1 MMISK
6 PWLVASTMLCDN
18 HCDYQLNPVGD
29 QDHCGDCRK
38 RKDHEDE
45 DENEYKFSKHSPD
58 TETASVSFLMRKWS
72 NTEVQLDGQNGNCNS
87 LQAHVPI
94 LDEKYS
100 GASSAS
106 NFVWMQRPRHDSF
119 KENEKLEG
127 INNNNS
133 FLESPEPNPVTKGR
147 FIIESLCDE
156 SLSLSEKHR
165 AGAATGSGKSS
176 TKRSNKTKQLSR
188 KLSVLQSKIETESEV
203 YQAKMGYRPS
213 HADKMKCEEISDL
226 MQEKE
231 KIKLELKDLNEDSPR
246 KKSIDKTFEKERD
259 KIVSQLD
266 SLRLSV
272 GRPYELDSMSP
283 DQMVDEK
290 RDMAGLLAEFE
301 KKCGGGPLSRRD
313 KELMADLY
321 ERYRAVRRLCRRQS
335 TGDLI
340 SIPEHTPL
348 DLSLASPRQ
357 MRLRANSD
365 CEMTEAEMENIE
377 VVRSESREAAA
388 RLGCDLKWHHMTS
401 RELNETLG
409 KLKESKKVYKRQINE
424 VESGTSTLETDS
436 QVYALYKATKYNIKL
451 IKALIEK
458 QAK

>member
-1 MMISK
+1 M
-6 PWLVASTMLCDN
+6 LVCVNMCKYLRLCDN
-18 HCDYQLNPVGD
+18 QCDYQVNPVGE

-38 RKDHEDE
+38 RKDHEDD
-45 DENEYKFSKHSPD
+45 DENEHKFSKHSPD
-58 TETASVSFLMRKWS
+58 TEPDSGVSFMLRKWS
-72 NTEVQLDGQNGNCNS
+72 KTEVDGQNGNFNS
-87 LQAHVPI
+87 IQAHAPI

-100 GASSAS
+100 EASSAG
-106 NFVWMQRPRHDSF
+106 NFAWMQRPRLDSF
-119 KENEKLEG
+119 KENEKFEG
-127 INNNNS
+127 NNNNNS
-133 FLESPEPNPVTKGR
+133 FSESLEPRKSTKGR
-147 FIIESLCDE
+147 FIIESLCDTE
-156 SLSLSEKHR
+156 TLSLSEKHR

-176 TKRSNKTKQLSR
+176 SKRSNKTKQLSR

-231 KIKLELKDLNEDSPR
+231 KIRLELKDLNDDYPR

-259 KIVSQLD
+259 KIVAQLD

-272 GRPYELDSMSP
+272 GRPYELDNMTP
-283 DQMVDEK
+283 DQMVDER
-290 RDMAGLLAEFE
+290 RDMKGLLTEFE
-301 KKCGGGPLSRRD
+301 KKCGGGPLGRRD

-365 CEMTEAEMENIE
+365 SEAEMENIE

-388 RLGCDLKWHHMTS
+388 RLGCDLKWHHMTR
-401 RELNETLG
+401 RELYETLG

-436 QVYALYKATKYNIKL
+436 QVYALYKATKCNIKL

-458 QAK
+458 QGK

>member
-1 MMISK
+1 M
-6 PWLVASTMLCDN
+6 LVCVNMCKYLRLCDN
-18 HCDYQLNPVGD
+18 HCDYPLNPVGD

-72 NTEVQLDGQNGNCNS
+72 NTEVQVDGQNGNCNS
-87 LQAHVPI
+87 IQAHVPI

-100 GASSAS
+100 EASSAS

-119 KENEKLEG
+119 KENELEG
-127 INNNNS
+127 NNNNNS
-133 FLESPEPNPVTKGR
+133 FLESPEPSPVTKGR

-165 AGAATGSGKSS
+165 EGAATSSGKSS

-259 KIVSQLD
+259 KIVAQLD
-266 SLRLSV
+266 SLRLSM
-272 GRPYELDSMSP
+272 GRPYELDSMTP

-290 RDMAGLLAEFE
+290 RDMAGLLTEFE

-313 KELMADLY
+313 KELMAGLY

-365 CEMTEAEMENIE
+365 CEMPEAEMENIE